1 VATTR
6 AGNPEAGRPEYDA
19 VVVGAGPNGL
29 AAAITLQESGISV
42 LLIEGKDT
50 IGGGMRTAEL
60 TLPGYRHDIC
70 SAIHPMAL
78 MSPFFE
84 RLPLA
89 DFGLKFVQPTHDA
102 AHPLDGGRVAVL
114 DQSVESTARQLGADG
129 DTYRKWMGGLLE
141 SVPRLLP
148 DLLGPLRWPSEPF
161 RLAGFGLNALPPATW
176 TAGKFKTAE
185 GRALWAGMAAHSIQ
199 PLGNVATSAFGIMLI
214 AAAHI
219 KGWVIPVGGSQSIA
233 DALAAYFESLGGKI
247 YTGWMVGSVRE
258 LPPAKAILMDVTPR
272 QLVRIAGDRL
282 TSSYI
287 RRLEAYRQGPGVFK
301 IDWAL
306 DEPIPFQREE
316 CRAAGTVHIGN
327 TLEEI
332 VRYERNVGNGK
343 RGEKPFALVAQQ
355 SLFDR
360 TRAPE
365 GKHTAWAYC
374 HVPHGDDRDMTEA
387 LESQIERYAPGFRDV
402 IKAKH
407 VTNASALEQY
417 NPNYIGGDI
426 NGGIQDVWQLYSR
439 PVLSISP
446 YRTSAKGL
454 YVCSSSTPPG
464 GGVHGMCGYHAAR
477 QALKDVFGM
486 EVKKNNSVSGI

>member
-1 VATTR
+1 MTTNEVAT
-6 AGNPEAGRPEYDA
+6 PKYDA
-19 VVVGAGPNGL
+19 IVVGSGPNGL
-29 AAAITLQESGISV
+29 AAAITLQESGLLV

-50 IGGGMRTAEL
+50 IGGGMRTLEL

-78 MSPFFE
+78 MSPFFA

-89 DFGLKFVQPTHDA
+89 DFGLRFVQPTHDA

-114 DQSVESTARQLGADG
+114 DKSVESTARQLGADG
-129 DTYRKWMGGLLE
+129 DIYRKWMGGLLE
-141 SVPRLLP
+141 SIPALLP
-148 DLLGPLRWPSEPF
+148 DLLGPLRWPEEPF
-161 RLAGFGLNALPPATW
+161 GLARFGLQALPPATW
-176 TAGKFKTAE
+176 TAGRFKTVE

-199 PLGNVATSAFGIMLI
+199 PLGNIATSAFGIMLM
-214 AAAHI
+214 AAAHL

-233 DALAAYFESLGGKI
+233 DALGTYFRSLGGTI
-247 YTGWMVGSVRE
+247 QTGWMIGSMNE
-258 LPPAKAILMDVTPR
+258 LPAAKVVLMDVTPR

-282 TSSYI
+282 SSSYK
-287 RRLEAYRQGPGVFK
+287 RRLEAYRHGPGVFK
-301 IDWAL
+301 VDWAL
-306 DEPIPFQREE
+306 DEPIPFLREE
-316 CRAAGTVHIGN
+316 CRGAGTVHLGN

-332 VRYERNVGNGK
+332 VRYERNVANGK
-343 RGEKPFALVAQQ
+343 RGGKPFALVAQQ
-355 SLFDR
+355 SLFDK

-374 HVPHGDDRDMTEA
+374 HVPHGDDRDMTDA

-402 IKAKH
+402 IKARH
-407 VTNASALEQY
+407 ITNATAFEQY

-439 PVLSISP
+439 PVLSVSP
-446 YRTSAKGL
+446 YRTSAKDI
-454 YVCSSSTPPG
+454 YICSSSTPPG

-477 QALKDVFGM
+477 QALKDVFGIDI
-486 EVKKNNSVSGI
+486 KKA

>member
-1 VATTR
+1 MVNTR
-6 AGNPEAGRPEYDA
+6 VGTSGVGSPGADASEYDA
-19 VVVGAGPNGL
+19 IVVGSGPNGL
-29 AAAITLQESGISV
+29 AAAITLQEAGLSV
-42 LLIEGKDT
+42 LLVEGKET

-60 TLPGYRHDIC
+60 TIPGYHHDIC

-89 DFGLKFVQPTHDA
+89 DFDLKFVQPIHAA

-114 DQSVESTARQLGADG
+114 DQSVEATAAQLGRDG
-129 DTYRKWMGGLLE
+129 DTYRTWMGTLLE
-141 SVPRLLP
+141 SIPRLLP
-148 DLLGPLRWPSEPF
+148 DLLGPLQWPSDPI
-161 RLAGFGLNALPPATW
+161 RLAGFGLKALPPATW
-176 TAGKFKTAE
+176 TAAKFKTAE

-199 PLGNVATSAFGIMLI
+199 PLENIATSAFGIMLM

-233 DALAAYFESLGGKI
+233 DALAAYYRSLGGKI
-247 YTGWMVGSVRE
+247 QTGWMVESLDE
-258 LPPAKAILMDVTPR
+258 LPSAKVVLMDVTPG
-272 QLVRIAGDRL
+272 QLVRIAGNRL
-282 TSSYI
+282 SSGYKA
-287 RRLEAYRQGPGVFK
+287 RLETYRHGPGIFK
-301 IDWAL
+301 VDWAL

-316 CRAAGTVHIGN
+316 CRGAGTVHLGN
-327 TLEEI
+327 TFEEI
-332 VRYERNVGNGK
+332 TRYERNVGNGK

-355 SLFDR
+355 SLFDN
-360 TRAPE
+360 TRAPA

-407 VTNASALEQY
+407 TTSATAFEQY

-426 NGGIQDVWQLYSR
+426 NGGIQDIWQLYSR

-446 YRTSAKGL
+446 YRTSAKDI
-454 YVCSSSTPPG
+454 YICSSSTPPG

-477 QALKDVFGM
+477 QALMDVFKI
-486 EVKKNNSVSGI
+486 EVKRA

>member
-1 VATTR
+1 MTRVATT
-6 AGNPEAGRPEYDA
+6 AYDA
-19 VVVGAGPNGL
+19 IVVGSGPNGL
-29 AAAITLQESGISV
+29 AAAITLQESGLSV

-50 IGGGMRTAEL
+50 IGGGMRTLEL

-70 SAIHPMAL
+70 SAVHPMAL

-114 DQSVESTARQLGADG
+114 DKSVEATARQLGADG
-129 DTYRKWMGGLLE
+129 AMYRKWMGGLLE
-141 SVPRLLP
+141 SIPKLLP
-148 DLLGPLRWPSEPF
+148 DLLGPLQWPDEPF
-161 RLAGFGLNALPPATW
+161 RLAAFGLNALPPATW
-176 TAGKFKTAE
+176 MARKFKTAE

-199 PLGNVATSAFGIMLI
+199 PLGNIATSAFGIMLM
-214 AAAHI
+214 AAAHV
-219 KGWVIPVGGSQSIA
+219 KGWVIPVGGSQRIA
-233 DALAAYFESLGGKI
+233 DALAAYFQSLGGKI
-247 YTGWMVGSVRE
+247 QTGWMVGSVDE
-258 LPPAKAILMDVTPR
+258 LPSAKVFLMDVTPK
-272 QLVRIAGDRL
+272 QIVRIAGDRL
-282 TSSYI
+282 SSSYK
-287 RRLEAYRQGPGVFK
+287 RRLEGYRQGPGVFK
-301 IDWAL
+301 VDWAL

-316 CRAAGTVHIGN
+316 CRGAGTVHLGN
-327 TLEEI
+327 TFEEI

-355 SLFDR
+355 SLFDN

-374 HVPHGDDRDMTEA
+374 HVPNGDDRDMTDA
-387 LESQIERYAPGFRDV
+387 LESQIERYAPGFRDI

-407 VTNASALEQY
+407 TTNASALEQY

-439 PVLSISP
+439 PVLSITP
-446 YRTSAKGL
+446 YRTSAKDI
-454 YVCSSSTPPG
+454 YICSSSTPPG

-477 QALKDVFGM
+477 QALKDVFRI
-486 EVKKNNSVSGI
+486 EVKKAQ

>member
-1 VATTR
+1 MANTR
-6 AGNPEAGRPEYDA
+6 VDTPGAAAPEYDA
-19 VVVGAGPNGL
+19 VVVGSGPNGL
-29 AAAITLQESGISV
+29 AAAITLQESGLSV

-70 SAIHPMAL
+70 SAVHPMAL

-114 DQSVESTARQLGADG
+114 DQSVESTAARLGADG
-129 DTYRKWMGGLLE
+129 NTYRNWMGNLLE

-148 DLLGPLRWPSEPF
+148 DLLGPLQWPAEPF
-161 RLAGFGLNALPPATW
+161 RLAGFGLAALPPATW
-176 TAGKFKTAE
+176 TARKFKTPE

-199 PLGNVATSAFGIMLI
+199 PLDNVATSAFGIMLM

-233 DALAAYFESLGGKI
+233 DALVAYYQSLGGKVQ
-247 YTGWMVGSVRE
+247 TGWMIGSVNE

-272 QLVRIAGDRL
+272 QLIRIAGDRL
-282 TSSYI
+282 SASYK
-287 RRLEAYRQGPGVFK
+287 RRVETYRQGPGIFK
-301 IDWAL
+301 VDWAL
-306 DEPIPFQREE
+306 NEAIPFQREE
-316 CRAAGTVHIGN
+316 CRRAGTVHLGN
-327 TLEEI
+327 TFEEI
-332 VRYERNVGNGK
+332 ARYERYVGNGK

-355 SLFDR
+355 SVFDK

-374 HVPHGDDRDMTEA
+374 HVPNGDDRDMTDA
-387 LESQIERYAPGFRDV
+387 LESQIERYAPGFKDV
-402 IKAKH
+402 IVAKH
-407 VTNASALEQY
+407 ATNASAFEQY

-426 NGGIQDVWQLYSR
+426 NGGIQDIFQLYSR
-439 PVLSISP
+439 PVLSVSP
-446 YRTSAKGL
+446 YRTSAKDI
-454 YVCSSSTPPG
+454 YICSSSTPPG

-477 QALKDVFGM
+477 QALKDVFKI
-486 EVKKNNSVSGI
+486 EVKKG

>member
-1 VATTR
+1 MADIR
-6 AGNPEAGRPEYDA
+6 NPEYDA
-19 VVVGAGPNGL
+19 IVVGSGPNGL
-29 AAAITLQESGISV
+29 AAAITLQESGLSV
-42 LLIEGKDT
+42 LLIEGKET

-60 TLPGYRHDIC
+60 TLPGYHHDVC
-70 SAIHPMAL
+70 SAVHPMAL

-89 DFGLKFVQPTHDA
+89 DFGLEFVQPTHDA
-102 AHPLDGGRVAVL
+102 AHPLDAGRVAVL
-114 DQSVESTARQLGADG
+114 DKSVESTARQLGADG
-129 DTYRKWMGGLLE
+129 DTYRNWMGSLLE

-148 DLLGPLRWPSEPF
+148 DLLGPLQWPGEPF
-161 RLAGFGLNALPPATW
+161 RLAGFGLQALPPATW
-176 TAGKFKTAE
+176 TARKFKTAE

-199 PLGNVATSAFGIMLI
+199 PLSNIATSAFGIMLM

-219 KGWVIPVGGSQSIA
+219 KGWVIPVGGSQRIA
-233 DALAAYFESLGGKI
+233 DALVAYYQSLGGKI
-247 YTGWMVGSVRE
+247 QTGWMVGSVNE
-258 LPPAKAILMDVTPR
+258 LPSAKAILMDVTPK

-282 TSSYI
+282 SSSYK
-287 RRLEAYRQGPGVFK
+287 RRLEAYRQGPGIFK
-301 IDWAL
+301 VDWAL

-316 CRAAGTVHIGN
+316 CRGAGTVHLGN

-355 SLFDR
+355 SLFDK
-360 TRAPE
+360 TRAPD

-374 HVPHGDDRDMTEA
+374 HVPNGDDRDMTDA

-407 VTNASALEQY
+407 ITNASAFEQY

-446 YRTSAKGL
+446 YRTSAKGI
-454 YVCSSSTPPG
+454 YICSSSTPPG

-477 QALKDVFGM
+477 QALRDVFKV
-486 EVKKNNSVSGI
+486 ELKKA